1 MCENR
6 RMRATTIQVFILL
19 LALCAAACR
28 GDTMDA
34 KQVFTDPQTAELAQ
48 AAADGDAAR
57 VRELV
62 QAGADPNAQ
71 GDKGMNVLQYALAKQ
86 NPDGL
91 KALLDNG
98 ADASRPGMGGSTVI
112 HNAAITDD
120 AVYLEIL
127 LAHRADPDAPH
138 GQTGATALAAAA
150 GPRTDKQ
157 FRLLLSA
164 GADPKLADRSGDT
177 PLHAA
182 AMINA
187 GAHVLALLEAGADPR
202 ARNAQGHSFQRYYFK
217 LPADR
222 LNDAAR
228 HEREAVVAWL
238 KAHDV
243 ALEAAATL

>member
-1 MCENR
+1 
-6 RMRATTIQVFILL
+6 MRAATVQVFVLL

-28 GDTMDA
+28 GDPMDA
-34 KQVFTDPQTAELAQ
+34 KQVFPDPQTAALAD
-48 AAADGDAAR
+48 AAAQGDAAR

-62 QAGADPNAQ
+62 REGADPNAS
-71 GDKGMNVLQYALAKQ
+71 GDKGMNLLQYALAKQ

-98 ADASRPGMGGSTVI
+98 ADASKPGLGGSTVI
-112 HNAAITDD
+112 HNAAIADD

-138 GQTGATALAAAA
+138 GQTGAPPLAAAA

-164 GADPKLADRSGDT
+164 RADPNRADRTGNT

-202 ARNAQGHSFQRYYFK
+202 AKNAQGQTFQPYYFK
-217 LPADR
+217 LPEAR
-222 LNDAAR
+222 LNDTAR
-228 HEREAVVAWL
+228 QERKDVIAWL
-238 KAHDV
+238 QAHDV
-243 ALEAAATL
+243 ALEKDASP

>member
-1 MCENR
+1 
-6 RMRATTIQVFILL
+6 
-19 LALCAAACR
+19 
-28 GDTMDA
+28 MDA
-34 KQVFTDPQTAELAQ
+34 KQVFTDSKTAALAQ

-62 QAGADPNAQ
+62 RDGADPNAQ
-71 GDKGMNVLQYALAKQ
+71 GDKGMNVLQYTLAEQ
-86 NPDGL
+86 SPDGL
-91 KALLDNG
+91 KALLDAG

-127 LAHRADPDAPH
+127 LAHRADPNARH

-164 GADPKLADRSGDT
+164 RADPKLADRSGDT

-187 GAHVLALLEAGADPR
+187 GAHVLLLLESGADPN
-202 ARNAQGHSFQRYYFK
+202 AKNAQGETFQRYYFK
-217 LPADR
+217 LPAAR
-222 LNDAAR
+222 LNDNAR

-238 KAHDV
+238 EAHDV
-243 ALEAAATL
+243 ALEAGVGS